1 VGRGGGSV
9 EVLRPSEKQSRLA
22 YFASLS
28 DEKLLLT
35 AVDYVWLCQRDD
47 PPWPQFAWSRDV
59 CLGPNARTAANRNC
73 SLKRSIAASR

>member
-1 VGRGGGSV
+1 V
-9 EVLRPSEKQSRLA
+9 EVLRPSEKQSRRA

-28 DEKLLLT
+28 DEKLLST

-59 CLGPNARTAANRNC
+59 LRTEC
-73 SLKRSIAASR
+73 ESRGKLELFAQAVDRCKPVSV